1 MGAAGGIGTSL
12 ASTGLGAFAAYQN
25 AAASKRSASHN
36 ASVSEKNAEFA
47 EARAHQ
53 AATRGAFDLS
63 LLRVDNSRALSSMAQ
78 GFVNS
83 GVEASSG
90 SALNLLAEQQGM
102 NVRGEQVQ
110 QYNTDMEVYGHRMEA
125 ENHRAAAAMARSSAA
140 NPWAAAFSS
149 LLGGVTSTYNQ
160 YSQYRML
167 TGSSCSGTATRS
179 SCYL

>member
-1 MGAAGGIGTSL
+1 MGAAGGMGTAL
-12 ASTGLGAFAAYQN
+12 ASTGLGAFAAFQN
-25 AAASKRSASHN
+25 AAASNKAASYN
-36 ASVSEKNAEFA
+36 ASVSERNAEYA
-47 EARAHQ
+47 EARARQ

-63 LLRVDNSRALSSMAQ
+63 LLRVDNARALSSMAQ

-110 QYNTDMEVYGHRMEA
+110 QYNTEMEVYGHRMEA
-125 ENHRAAAAMARSSAA
+125 ENHRASAAMARASAT
-140 NPWAAAFSS
+140 NPWMAGFTS
-149 LLGGVTSTYNQ
+149 LLGGFTNTYNQ

-167 TGSSCSGTATRS
+167 TGTSCGSSRN

>member
-1 MGAAGGIGTSL
+1 MGAIGGMGLSLISTGIG
-12 ASTGLGAFAAYQN
+12 AFGAYQN
-25 AAASKRSASHN
+25 AAASNRAASYN
-36 ASVSEKNAEFA
+36 ASVNERNAQYA
-47 EARAHQ
+47 EARAGQ

-63 LLRVDNSRALSSMAQ
+63 LLRVDNKRALSSLAQ

-90 SALNLLAEQQGM
+90 SALNLLAEQHGM
-102 NVRGEQVQ
+102 NIRGEQVQ

-125 ENHRAAAAMARSSAA
+125 ENYRAAAAMARSSRT
-140 NPWAAAFSS
+140 NPWLAGFTS
-149 LLGGVTSTYNQ
+149 LLGGFSQTYNQ

-167 TGSSCSGTATRS
+167 TGASYSGSRN

>member
-1 MGAAGGIGTSL
+1 MGAVGGMGTSL
-12 ASTGLGAFAAYQN
+12 VSTGLGAFAAYQN
-25 AAASKRSASHN
+25 ASASSRAANYN
-36 ASVSEKNAEFA
+36 ASVSEKNAEYA
-47 EARAHQ
+47 EARARQ

-63 LLRVDNSRALSSMAQ
+63 LLRVDNTRALSSMAQ

-83 GVEASSG
+83 GVEMSNGSS
-90 SALNLLAEQQGM
+90 LNLLAEQQGM

-125 ENHRAAAAMARSSAA
+125 ENHRASAAMARASAG

-149 LLGGVTSTYNQ
+149 LLGGFTQTYNQ

-167 TGSSCSGTATRS
+167 TGGSCSTSTRN

>member
-1 MGAAGGIGTSL
+1 MGAVGGMGMSW

-25 AAASKRSASHN
+25 ASASNRAASYN
-36 ASVSEKNAEFA
+36 ASVSEKNAQLSD
-47 EARAHQ
+47 ARAQQ

-63 LLRVDNSRALSSMAQ
+63 LLRVDNKRALSSLAQ

-90 SALNLLAEQQGM
+90 SALNLLAEQHGM
-102 NVRGEQVQ
+102 NIRGEQVQ
-110 QYNTDMEVYGHRMEA
+110 QYNTDMEIYGHRMEA
-125 ENHRAAAAMARSSAA
+125 ENHRAAAAMARSSRT
-140 NPWAAAFSS
+140 NPWGAAFSS
-149 LLGGVTSTYNQ
+149 LLGGFTQTYNQ

-167 TGSSCSGTATRS
+167 TGSSCSSSRN